1 MLLEAPIGWRDPVYP
16 GATTYVQKS
25 GWDNTPFYVAVAT
38 RDPQLM
44 AVARQALDD
53 NQYFA
58 VLSERLK
65 DKGQRTTIGLM
76 EAYDEWL
83 AVKAWPKSDTKLPMS
98 LGQPDFVFAD
108 PEDGVVALKNGDDV
122 LYASLYWRANCGVN
136 RLARFHY
143 QTAQVDRIATIASR
157 VDFVPSGRQCV
168 RQATPHIS
176 AGAIPIIAYPDE
188 APAALEGEVLPVAKA
203 PAEARFKEGRD
214 NPYAGRGY
222 YYEATY
228 GPYLIAMNAGADQA
242 LTIDLPAASIERID
256 LVTRRGIA
264 PGAKSLTLAPG
275 QTAVIYS
282 PPR

>member
-1 MLLEAPIGWRDPVYP
+1 
-16 GATTYVQKS
+16 
-25 GWDNTPFYVAVAT
+25 VAV
-38 RDPQLM
+38 
-44 AVARQALDD
+44 
-53 NQYFA
+53 
-58 VLSERLK
+58 
-65 DKGQRTTIGLM
+65 
-76 EAYDEWL
+76 
-83 AVKAWPKSDTKLPMS
+83 
-98 LGQPDFVFAD
+98 
-108 PEDGVVALKNGDDV
+108 KNGDDF

-157 VDFVPSGRQCV
+157 VDFVSSGQQCV
-168 RQATPHIS
+168 RPATPHIS
-176 AGAIPIIAYPDE
+176 AGAIPIIAYPGE

-203 PAEARFKEGRD
+203 PPEARFKEGRD

-228 GPYLIAMNAGADQA
+228 GPYQIAMNASVDRT
-242 LTIDLPAASIERID
+242 LTVDLPAASVARID
-256 LVTRRGIA
+256 LTTQRKIA